1 MTQTHQV
8 VWDWKFRCEDGL
20 VVQIAWLLYISLST
34 LCSLAHNFLSKTPCG
49 NVKNTNKSMLLMC
62 KGTHVSISEVN
73 DHLSDH
79 IFVCKILSITRER
92 VQRANIKLLLGKL
105 TFFYITTLLFTIWA
119 LNSSRDDMA

>member
-1 MTQTHQV
+1 
-8 VWDWKFRCEDGL
+8 
-20 VVQIAWLLYISLST
+20 
-34 LCSLAHNFLSKTPCG
+34 
-49 NVKNTNKSMLLMC
+49 MC